1 MYNSS
6 KHTFG
11 KQDKPN
17 ICLESHHI
25 HIEQSKQHLVSIM
38 KKIIIY
44 LITHMYN
51 SSAAD
56 DLVLFWQFGLH
67 LNSFLSVMKKE
78 NN

>member
-1 MYNSS
+1 
-6 KHTFG
+6 
-11 KQDKPN
+11 
-17 ICLESHHI
+17 
-25 HIEQSKQHLVSIM
+25 M

-67 LNSFLSVMKKE
+67 LNSFLSVIMKKE
-78 NN
+78 ND